1 MPSLCPMN
9 MEHPR
14 VATSHVEE
22 NKKVVHHEVVAEALK
37 ELARQE
43 VQEPVDPVF
52 EAAVTKGIELALV
65 NIRRRFQD
73 TGDPDLEAAKAP
85 DANLEFHNEIHTQE
99 VKERTRKIL
108 EAMGVSERRVRLG
121 ELLAAYHDT
130 IQGFQ
135 EKKRERDGA
144 MMRDR
149 FISKNEEASA
159 EELITY
165 MKSYPKA
172 FDDEEIGMVLS
183 GIQHTVPDWDI
194 PNKTVKQPN
203 FLDSIKEARGQQLN
217 SNSPELVKRA
227 LALADLGTA
236 GMDGPEKYIPEGNK
250 IFREEN
256 LDFPRL
262 LNDHTQRAFLT
273 KRMLDWSQA
282 QVDFAKGRQK
292 LLDDELK
299 GLEPQMTERVRGLFS
314 QFDDSIKAAQVQ
326 LEERQEMEKMEMFEQ
341 LAKSFGY
348 TSPKYTIH

>member
-1 MPSLCPMN
+1 MN

-14 VATSHVEE
+14 VGSHVEE
-22 NKKVVHHEVVAEALK
+22 NKKAVHSAVVAGALR
-37 ELARQE
+37 ELSRQE
-43 VQEPVDPVF
+43 IQEPIDPVF
-52 EAAVTKGIELALV
+52 EEAVTRGIKVALD

-73 TGDPDLEAAKAP
+73 TRDPDIEAAKGP
-85 DANLEFHNEIHTQE
+85 DANLEFHNETHTQE
-99 VKERTRKIL
+99 VMERTRRIL
-108 EAMGVSERRVRLG
+108 EAMGVSERRIRLG

-149 FISKNEEASA
+149 FISKNEEESA
-159 EELITY
+159 NELIAY
-165 MKSYPKA
+165 MKSCPGV
-172 FDDEEIGMVLS
+172 FDDEEIGIVLS

-194 PNKTVKQPN
+194 PNKTVKQPT
-203 FLDSIKEARGQQLN
+203 FLDSITTALGQLLD

-236 GMDGPEKYIPEGNK
+236 GMDGWEKYIPEGNN

-262 LNDHTQRAFLT
+262 LNDPAHREFLT
-273 KRMLDWSQA
+273 KRMLSWSQA

-292 LLDDELK
+292 LLTTELG
-299 GLEPQMTERVRGLFS
+299 GLEPQMAQRVRELFS
-314 QFDDSIKAAQVQ
+314 QFDDSIRAAEAQ
-326 LEERQEMEKMEMFEQ
+326 LEERQKMETFKQ
-341 LAKSFGY
+341 LAESFGY
-348 TSPKYTIH
+348 TSPKYTFH